1 MIDFK
6 INPYLC
12 EKSVSQSYL
21 TLGLHTKKTT

>member
-1 MIDFK
+1 MIHFN

-21 TLGLHTKKTT
+21 ILGLHTKKTT